1 MVQESLK
8 LNKIRNKEFF
18 DDYFQGDILD
28 IGGGTTPVIPSA
40 QVFSLQRGD
49 AQHILKYLESE
60 SLSPSWDR
68 LFNKANEVGKS
79 DSCI

>member
-1 MVQESLK
+1 MDQESLK
-8 LNKIRNKEFF
+8 TKTIWNKK
-18 DDYFQGDILD
+18 YFVVGAQGEILD

-40 QVFSLQRGD
+40 QVFDLLHAD
-49 AQHILKYLESE
+49 VQHILKYLEPE